1 MRQYTA
7 NFFQSLALDNYTRHD
22 LVFQTFQ
29 EFTIQVESTSRE
41 NKALRSFPF
50 IALIVEIPL
59 EKKLEPMYDTKTQSY
74 QYERGNRQLKALWSC
89 W

>member
-7 NFFQSLALDNYTRHD
+7 NFFRSLVLDNYTRDD

-50 IALIVEIPL
+50 IALIIKVPSEDRVRGLYRDLIIPV
-59 EKKLEPMYDTKTQSY
+59 
-74 QYERGNRQLKALWSC
+74 
-89 W
+89 

>member
-29 EFTIQVESTSRE
+29 EFTVQVESTSRKNE
-41 NKALRSFPF
+41 ALRSFPF

-59 EKKLEPMYDTKTQSY
+59 EEKV
-74 QYERGNRQLKALWSC
+74 RANV
-89 W
+89 